1 MNVHDNA
8 RLTPTG
14 RALLVRRV
22 VEEGWAV
29 ATAAEA
35 ALCSARTGWKWL
47 RRWRHEGAAGLQDR
61 SSRPRRMPRRLA
73 RARRRQILRLR
84 RQRQS
89 SLAIA
94 EALALPLAT
103 VGAELR
109 RLGLNRLPPLAPPA
123 PVRRY
128 ERARPGELVHVD
140 TKKLGR
146 FWRPGHRIPGHRHH
160 RNRGA
165 GWEVLYVAI
174 DDATRLLYAEVL
186 ADETGGTA
194 AGFFQR
200 AQAWFATHGI
210 LVERWMTDN
219 GSPFVSRRVRTLLAS
234 WHARHLRTRPYT
246 PRTNGKA
253 ERVIQTLLRGWAYA
267 RSYGTSGVRRR
278 ALVRYVRY
286 YNTERR
292 HTALN
297 RLTPLARLAQLS
309 EQRL

>member
-1 MNVHDNA
+1 
-8 RLTPTG
+8 
-14 RALLVRRV
+14 LVRRV

-29 ATAAEA
+29 AAAAEA

-47 RRWRHEGAAGLQDR
+47 RRWQQEGRAGLHDR
-61 SSRPRRMPRRLA
+61 SSRPHRMPRRLA

-94 EALALPLAT
+94 EVLGLPLAT

-109 RLGLNRLPPLAPPA
+109 RAGLNRLPPPEPPP

-146 FWRPGHRIPGHRHH
+146 FWRPGHRIRGARPHRS
-160 RNRGA
+160 RGA

-186 ADETGGTA
+186 ADELGTTA

-200 AQAWFATHGI
+200 ARAWFATHGI
-210 LVERWMTDN
+210 VVERWMTDN
-219 GSPFVSRRVRTLLAS
+219 GSPFVSRRVRALLAS

-267 RSYGTSGVRRR
+267 RAYGTSGVRRR
-278 ALVRYVRY
+278 ALVSYLRY

-292 HTALN
+292 HTALK

>member
-1 MNVHDNA
+1 VNVHHNA

-14 RALLVRRV
+14 RALLVQRV
-22 VEEGWAV
+22 VAEGWSV
-29 ATAAEA
+29 AAAAEA
-35 ALCSARTGWKWL
+35 ALCSARTGWKWV
-47 RRWRHEGAAGLQDR
+47 RRWEAEGAAGLRDR
-61 SSRPRRMPRRLA
+61 SSRPHHCPRRLA

-84 RQRQS
+84 RRRQS
-89 SLAIA
+89 SLEIA
-94 EALALPLAT
+94 EALSVPLAT

-109 RLGLNRLPPLAPPA
+109 RLGLNRLPRMQPPL
-123 PVRRY
+123 PVIRY

-146 FWRPGHRIPGHRHH
+146 FWRPGHRVNGDRRR
-160 RNRGA
+160 RNAGA

-186 ADETGGTA
+186 DDETGATA
-194 AGFFQR
+194 AGFFRR
-200 AQAWFATHGI
+200 AQAWFQGYGI
-210 LVERWMTDN
+210 VVERWMTDN
-219 GSPFVSRRVRTLLAS
+219 GSPFVSRRVRALLAS

-253 ERVIQTLLRGWAYA
+253 ERVIQTLLRGWAYVRRYPSSA
-267 RSYGTSGVRRR
+267 ARRR
-278 ALVRYVRY
+278 ALAEYVRY

-292 HTALN
+292 HSALH
-297 RLTPLARLAQLS
+297 RCTPLTRLEQLS